1 MDELIEFMLICWC
14 SSSML
19 MFASL
24 LIQFNNAVKRG
35 DKLRFDCFKSIF
47 THRNAT
53 NKQTMGKTII
63 QEMFIGLKINS
74 RNYLIG
80 SILLTAFA
88 VNNIGRCRRSGKL
101 HKVTWGVSL
110 HWDRFSVRSCWEQ
123 SKDQHANQSQRS
135 PLSDHMAWIESTRRK
150 FVELVQSKVRT
161 LSLIGSTREADIDD
175 PGKQPAPRF

>member
-24 LIQFNNAVKRG
+24 LIQFNNAEKRG
-35 DKLRFDCFKSIF
+35 DKLRFDCYKSIF

-88 VNNIGRCRRSGKL
+88 QGAAG
-101 HKVTWGVSL
+101 
-110 HWDRFSVRSCWEQ
+110 E
-123 SKDQHANQSQRS
+123 A
-135 PLSDHMAWIESTRRK
+135 ESSTK
-150 FVELVQSKVRT
+150 WLEAFLCT
-161 LSLIGSTREADIDD
+161 GIGSVSVHAGSSPKISMQTKAKGLHSLTTWHGLKALEESLLSSCNRKCALCHSL
-175 PGKQPAPRF
+175 APLARQTSMIQASSQLLGSSV